1 MEPRLADL
9 GLYVGFD
16 TYVEF
21 HLRGVEPGA
30 ELQADRQCA
39 DDFAVD
45 VQRVSGICRAFR
57 IEVVGQHVYHVAAE
71 VDPAEVVGYVFDFQ
85 IRQVAAG
92 QISDLAGQLLL
103 QSRGSAEHRDEYLL
117 EIFRV
122 RVRRKQ
128 GQERAEILVI
138 EQVRH
143 GVDFGVGPLHLF
155 DQFVEQLVDI
165 GRGVLNLLKIH
176 VFSVCG
182 QRRRQ
187 PDVGFVEEGFD
198 VGAVFAQF
206 AHADGDR
213 SQRQPEFVA
222 DDDAVRVDFRQVVI
236 VVDTRSGEHTEQKQW

>member
-57 IEVVGQHVYHVAAE
+57 IEVVGQHVHYVAAE

-103 QSRGSAEHRDEYLL
+103 QSRSALPVDGLNDLIGLL
-117 EIFRV
+117 N
-122 RVRRKQ
+122 K
-128 GQERAEILVI
+128 IL
-138 EQVRH
+138 
-143 GVDFGVGPLHLF
+143 L
-155 DQFVEQLVDI
+155 
-165 GRGVLNLLKIH
+165 
-176 VFSVCG
+176 
-182 QRRRQ
+182 
-187 PDVGFVEEGFD
+187 
-198 VGAVFAQF
+198 
-206 AHADGDR
+206 DR
-213 SQRQPEFVA
+213 SMSLRLIPGTA
-222 DDDAVRVDFRQVVI
+222 A
-236 VVDTRSGEHTEQKQW
+236 GGTEQRHNAN